1 MPINTALVPVFT
13 EEDRHSDTV
22 VLYQHVTGTAAGPTL
37 RMPATGLSATVVG
50 PVLVLSGAE
59 EALAPTRAVGVV
71 FTVDSLAGTTELL
84 LAQGAELVRDL
95 PAMPHG
101 RARHLRHP
109 DGLVAEYL
117 ELAPGGQPS

>member
-1 MPINTALVPVFT
+1 MPIRTALVPVRT
-13 EEDRHSDTV
+13 APDRHTETV
-22 VLYQHVTGTAAGPTL
+22 RLYQSVTGAAAGPT
-37 RMPATGLSATVVG
+37 RTVEATGLTVTVVG

-59 EALAPTRAVGVV
+59 EALAAEREVGVV

-84 LAQGAELVRDL
+84 LAQGAELVREL

-101 RARHLRHP
+101 RGRQLRHP

-117 ELAPGGQPS
+117 ELGPQP